1 MLRETIREQQDR
13 FTSRGISSALGT
25 LAAISHGQEDVVAE
39 RNLMLEFVNHP
50 KETVQIGAIRALG
63 RLGDPAAQSVLET
76 LAIKDGPSS
85 RVASAAEDALKKVQ
99 ESRPT
104 APTEV
109 VELRKE
115 ITQVKESNEKL
126 GKDIE
131 ELKSMLETLVK
142 ASKEPANDSEE
153 NGSEEEADTTSSE

>member
-1 MLRETIREQQDR
+1 M
-13 FTSRGISSALGT
+13 
-25 LAAISHGQEDVVAE
+25 
-39 RNLMLEFVNHP
+39 
-50 KETVQIGAIRALG
+50 
-63 RLGDPAAQSVLET
+63 
-76 LAIKDGPSS
+76 
-85 RVASAAEDALKKVQ
+85 Q

-153 NGSEEEADTTSSE
+153 NGSEEEADATSSE

>member
-1 MLRETIREQQDR
+1 MFGFEALWTKPK
-13 FTSRGISSALGT
+13 FTSKT
-25 LAAISHGQEDVVAE
+25 E
-39 RNLMLEFVNHP
+39 
-50 KETVQIGAIRALG
+50 
-63 RLGDPAAQSVLET
+63 
-76 LAIKDGPSS
+76 
-85 RVASAAEDALKKVQ
+85 AEDALKKVQ

-115 ITQVKESNEKL
+115 ITEVKERNQRL

-142 ASKEPANDSEE
+142 ASKQPTNDSEDKDP
-153 NGSEEEADTTSSE
+153 EEEVEAASSE